1 MRLFKIIICATL
13 FISFSTAHAF
23 ETRDNR
29 NKLYLG
35 LNIGSYQDA
44 IDEDDALGGTF
55 LIGYDL
61 HKFLAIESRIGLSYD
76 STEEV
81 SGTDSISTKA
91 LLSHAS
97 IYLRGNLR
105 FDSFTLFA
113 VGGYSYAR
121 LDFKSD
127 INAPSLG
134 INESIDDSEDTDD
147 ISYGGG
153 IDLYGNAT
161 TALSFQWMRIIDK
174 GDEGEID
181 AWYIGITHYLDN

>member
-1 MRLFKIIICATL
+1 MRLFKIIICAL
-13 FISFSTAHAF
+13 FFISFSTAHAY
-23 ETRDNR
+23 ETRDER
-29 NKLYLG
+29 NNLYLG
-35 LNIGSYQDA
+35 LNAGSYQDFL
-44 IDEDDALGGTF
+44 DEEDALGGTF

-61 HKFLAIESRIGLSYD
+61 HKFFAIESRLGLSYD
-76 STEEV
+76 SSEV
-81 SGTDSISTKA
+81 ILGTDSISTNA

-113 VGGYSYAR
+113 IGGYSYVR
-121 LDFKSD
+121 LDYEVKGGPFE
-127 INAPSLG
+127 PV
-134 INESIDDSEDTDD
+134 DDSDNEDD

-161 TALSFQWMRIIDK
+161 TAVSFQWMRVLDK